1 MAVGESIVI
10 WGAGKKGKG
19 VVQKIRKGKIKYFI
33 DSDENKIGRYWCG
46 IEIKSVE
53 NLYNEDKKTI
63 LVYTIENE
71 AVKTI
76 VKKWG
81 GKSYSLKDFFSL
93 PNIIKE
99 IDEDYPLS
107 LRRVSVS
114 GKTEKRSSVTTTISL
129 ISWIPR
135 DTSSVK
141 RMRPSVPRI
150 SMKSTGCGARKTPLH
165 R

>member
-63 LVYTIENE
+63 LVYTIE
-71 AVKTI
+71 
-76 VKKWG
+76 
-81 GKSYSLKDFFSL
+81 
-93 PNIIKE
+93 
-99 IDEDYPLS
+99 
-107 LRRVSVS
+107 
-114 GKTEKRSSVTTTISL
+114 
-129 ISWIPR
+129 
-135 DTSSVK
+135 
-141 RMRPSVPRI
+141 
-150 SMKSTGCGARKTPLH
+150 MKL
-165 R
+165 